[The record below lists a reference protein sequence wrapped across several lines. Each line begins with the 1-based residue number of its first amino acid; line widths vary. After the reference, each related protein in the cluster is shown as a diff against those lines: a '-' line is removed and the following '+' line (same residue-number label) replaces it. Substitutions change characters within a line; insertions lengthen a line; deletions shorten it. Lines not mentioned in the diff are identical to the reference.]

1 MPKKPDPQ
9 PAPKNKSGWL
19 DQLVDKVNEADQKE
33 QAKRTAKTKS
43 TKKSDDRQYQQNS
56 YLKAFLK
63 HKKERTII

>member
-1 MPKKPDPQ
+1 MPKKPDQQ

-33 QAKRTAKTKS
+33 QAKTKS
-43 TKKSDDRQYQQNS
+43 TKKSNDPKYKQNS
-56 YLKAFLK
+56 YLKAFFK